1 MSNEKRNE
9 VFKNEQLG
17 TSVRTIS
24 YEDGSIGINAEDTA
38 IGFGWYQTQ
47 NKNGK
52 IYISIRWERVNEF
65 CSEFGFPHKW
75 GKDDYIPESL
85 FYMLGMKA
93 KNEAALKFQKWLAT
107 DVIPTIRKHGAY
119 LTDTKIEEILSNP
132 DTIIRL
138 ATDLKEEREKRKALE
153 VTNNK
158 QQQIIG
164 ELKPKAD
171 YTDLILRNK
180 GLVTI
185 TQIAKDYGMSGK
197 AMNKKLHELGIQ
209 FKQSGQWLLYSDYQ
223 AKGYTHSETI
233 DIVKADGTPDIKMNT
248 KWTQKGRL
256 MIYKKLKSIGV
267 LPIIELE
274 EVC

>member
-9 VFKNEQLG
+9 VFTNEQLG

-52 IYISIRWERVNEF
+52 QYISIRWETINKY
-65 CSEFGFPHKW
+65 CKEFGFPNKL

-132 DTIIRL
+132 DTIIKL
-138 ATDLKEEREKRKALE
+138 ATDLKKEREKRKVLE
-153 VTNNK
+153 ATNNK

-223 AKGYTHSETI
+223 SKGYTHSETI

>member
-1 MSNEKRNE
+1 M
-9 VFKNEQLG
+9 
-17 TSVRTIS
+17 
-24 YEDGSIGINAEDTA
+24 
-38 IGFGWYQTQ
+38 
-47 NKNGK
+47 
-52 IYISIRWERVNEF
+52 
-65 CSEFGFPHKW
+65 
-75 GKDDYIPESL
+75 DDIL
-85 FYMLGMKA
+85 
-93 KNEAALKFQKWLAT
+93 
-107 DVIPTIRKHGAY
+107 PTIRKHGAY

-132 DTIIRL
+132 DTIIKL
-138 ATDLKEEREKRKALE
+138 ATDLKKEREKRKALE

-164 ELKPKAD
+164 EIKPKAD

-256 MIYKKLKSIGV
+256 MIYKKLKSIGI
-267 LPIIELE
+267 LPTIELE

>member
-9 VFKNEQLG
+9 VFTNEQLG
-17 TSVRTIS
+17 TSVRMIS

-52 IYISIRWERVNEF
+52 QYISIRWETINKY
-65 CSEFGFPHKW
+65 CKEFGFPNKL

-223 AKGYTHSETI
+223 SKGYTHSETI

-274 EVC
+274 VVC

>member
-9 VFKNEQLG
+9 VFTNEQLG

-47 NKNGK
+47 NKNSK

-153 VTNNK
+153 ITNNK

-209 FKQSGQWLLYSDYQ
+209 FKQNGQWLLYSDYQ
-223 AKGYTHSETI
+223 SKGYTHSETI

-256 MIYKKLKSIGV
+256 MIYKKLKFIGI

>member
-1 MSNEKRNE
+1 MVFEGKEVE
-9 VFKNEQLG
+9 VFEFEGKILFNPKHVAKCLELSESA
-17 TSVRTIS
+17 TRNHLS
-24 YEDGSIGINAEDTA
+24 
-38 IGFGWYQTQ
+38 
-47 NKNGK
+47 KMNGK
-52 IYISIRWERVNEF
+52 QAILLRNSDVLISDIRKLNNAGEKFLTESGVFKLIFTSRKEEAER
-65 CSEFGFPHKW
+65 
-75 GKDDYIPESL
+75 
-85 FYMLGMKA
+85 
-93 KNEAALKFQKWLAT
+93 FQDWVT
-107 DVIPTIRKHGAY
+107 DEVLPTIRKHGGY
-119 LTDTKIEEILSNP
+119 LTDLKIEEILSNP
-132 DTIIRL
+132 DTIIKL
-138 ATDLKEEREKRKALE
+138 ATDLKEERAKRKSLE
-153 VTNNK
+153 ETNNK

-197 AMNKKLHELGIQ
+197 AMNKRLNELGIQ

-233 DIVKADGTPDIKMNT
+233 DIVRADGTSDIKMNT

-256 MIYKKLKSIGV
+256 MIYKKLKSIGI
-267 LPIIELE
+267 LPVIELS

>member
-9 VFKNEQLG
+9 VFTNEQLG
-17 TSVRTIS
+17 TSVRMIS

-52 IYISIRWERVNEF
+52 QYISIRWETINKY
-65 CSEFGFPHKW
+65 CKEFGFPNKL

-119 LTDTKIEEILSNP
+119 LTDTKIEEILSNT

-223 AKGYTHSETI
+223 SKGYTHSETI

>member
-1 MSNEKRNE
+1 MNNLMVFEGKE
-9 VFKNEQLG
+9 VEIFEF
-17 TSVRTIS
+17 
-24 YEDGSIGINAEDTA
+24 D
-38 IGFGWYQTQ
+38 
-47 NKNGK
+47 GK
-52 IYISIRWERVNEF
+52 ILFNPKHVAECLEISDVNSSIRKFNDNQVVKLTNSDMHNMHIRKLNNAGEKFLTESGVYKLIFKSRKEEAER
-65 CSEFGFPHKW
+65 
-75 GKDDYIPESL
+75 
-85 FYMLGMKA
+85 
-93 KNEAALKFQKWLAT
+93 FQDWVT
-107 DVIPTIRKHGAY
+107 DEVLPTIRKNGGY
-119 LTDTKIEEILSNP
+119 LTDSKIEEILSNP
-132 DTIIRL
+132 DTIIKL
-138 ATDLKEEREKRKALE
+138 ATDLKEERTKRKILE
-153 VTNNK
+153 ETNNK

-197 AMNKKLHELGIQ
+197 AMNKRLNELGIQ

-233 DIVKADGTPDIKMNT
+233 DIVRADGTSDIKMNT

-256 MIYKKLKSIGV
+256 MIYKKLKSIGI
-267 LPIIELE
+267 LPVIEFS

>member
-1 MSNEKRNE
+1 MKINERKNE
-9 VFKNEQLG
+9 VISFDNDLFGE
-17 TSVRTIS
+17 VRFI
-24 YEDGSIGINAEDTA
+24 EVDGKPYA
-38 IGFGWYQTQ
+38 
-47 NKNGK
+47 
-52 IYISIRWERVNEF
+52 
-65 CSEFGFPHKW
+65 
-75 GKDDYIPESL
+75 
-85 FYMLGMKA
+85 
-93 KNEAALKFQKWLAT
+93 LAT
-107 DVIPTIRKHGAY
+107 DIAKVLGYKNPHDAISRHCKGVVKHEFVDITGFEQLMNIIPEGDIYRLIIRSKLPSAEKFESWIMDDILPTIRKHGTY

-132 DTIIRL
+132 DTIIKL

-153 VTNNK
+153 LTNNK

-223 AKGYTHSETI
+223 SKGYTHSETI
-233 DIVKADGTPDIKMNT
+233 NIVKADGTPDIKMNT

-267 LPIIELE
+267 LPTIELE

>member
-1 MSNEKRNE
+1 MDIINKENVNEVISFNNDLFGEVRFIEVNEKPYAVANDIG
-9 VFKNEQLG
+9 KALG
-17 TSVRTIS
+17 YSSPKDAITRHCKGAIFHS
-24 YEDGSIGINAEDTA
+24 YLTEG
-38 IGFGWYQTQ
+38 
-47 NKNGK
+47 GK
-52 IYISIRWERVNEF
+52 QEIKI
-65 CSEFGFPHKW
+65 
-75 GKDDYIPESL
+75 IPEGDIYRLIVKSKL
-85 FYMLGMKA
+85 PTA
-93 KNEAALKFQKWLAT
+93 EKFESWVMDDIL
-107 DVIPTIRKHGAY
+107 PTIRKHGAY

-132 DTIIRL
+132 DTIIKL
-138 ATDLKEEREKRKALE
+138 ATDLKKEREKRKALE

-256 MIYKKLKSIGV
+256 MIYKKLKSIGI
-267 LPIIELE
+267 LPTIELE

>member
-9 VFKNEQLG
+9 VFTNEQLG
-17 TSVRTIS
+17 TSVRTINF
-24 YEDGSIGINAEDTA
+24 EDGSIGINAEDTA

-52 IYISIRWERVNEF
+52 QYISIRWETINKY
-65 CSEFGFPHKW
+65 CKEFGFPNKL

-119 LTDTKIEEILSNP
+119 LIDTKIEEILSNP

-256 MIYKKLKSIGV
+256 MIYKKLKSIGI
-267 LPIIELE
+267 LPTIELE

>member
-9 VFKNEQLG
+9 VFTNEQLG
-17 TSVRTIS
+17 TSVRTINF
-24 YEDGSIGINAEDTA
+24 EDGSIGINAEDTA
-38 IGFGWYQTQ
+38 IGFGWYQE
-47 NKNGK
+47 KNNK
-52 IYISIRWERVNEF
+52 IYPKWERMN
-65 CSEFGFPHKW
+65 GFILEMGFSPLV

-256 MIYKKLKSIGV
+256 MIYKKLKSIGI
-267 LPIIELE
+267 LPTIELE

>member
-1 MSNEKRNE
+1 MNNLMVFEGKEVE
-9 VFKNEQLG
+9 VFEF
-17 TSVRTIS
+17 
-24 YEDGSIGINAEDTA
+24 E
-38 IGFGWYQTQ
+38 
-47 NKNGK
+47 GK
-52 IYISIRWERVNEF
+52 ILFNPKHVAECLDIKNVNENLRNMNQKQVIKLTNSKISSTDF
-65 CSEFGFPHKW
+65 RKLHNTGENFLT
-75 GKDDYIPESL
+75 ESGVYKL
-85 FYMLGMKA
+85 IFKSR
-93 KNEAALKFQKWLAT
+93 KEEAERFQDWIADEVL
-107 DVIPTIRKHGAY
+107 PNIRKHGGY
-119 LTDTKIEEILSNP
+119 LTDSKIEEILSNP
-132 DTIIRL
+132 DTIIKL
-138 ATDLKEEREKRKALE
+138 ATDLKEERAKRKILE
-153 VTNNK
+153 ETNNK

-233 DIVKADGTPDIKMNT
+233 DIVRADGTSDIKMNT

-256 MIYKKLKSIGV
+256 MIYKKLSSIGI
-267 LPIIELE
+267 LPVIELS